1 MSCVLMY
8 LVKCIE
14 TWYVK
19 KGRKMKLEQLKNLLE
34 LLDAKGF
41 GDEEI
46 SIDTFDEENWTITNV
61 GWFPGQGVIIL
72 SETDC

>member
-1 MSCVLMY
+1 
-8 LVKCIE
+8 
-14 TWYVK
+14 
-19 KGRKMKLEQLKNLLE
+19 MKLEQLKNLLE